1 MTDVQVIRRDG
12 AYRSVYVRGH
22 ADYSDEGTDI
32 VCAAISMLTINT
44 VNCLEEIVKEDIQ
57 TEASEDGAVIG
68 IVFPKVPGKEATLL
82 IDCLLYGLRSIR
94 EQYGAQYLNMEIKE
108 V

>member
-1 MTDVQVIRRDG
+1 MTDVQVTRKDG

-22 ADYSDEGTDI
+22 AGFAEEGEDI
-32 VCAAISMLTINT
+32 VCAAISALTINT
-44 VNCLEEIVKEDIQ
+44 VNCLEEIVREEMT
-57 TEASEDGAVIG
+57 TESSEDGAVIG
-68 IVFPKVPGKEATLL
+68 IRFPKVPGKEATLL

-94 EQYGAQYLNMEIKE
+94 EQYGKSYLNLEIKE